1 MNNTYKEMIEIA
13 LSNLDKS
20 YAPYSL
26 FNVSAVV
33 LMSSGKMYS
42 GVNVE
47 NLSYSVTICAER
59 NALFH
64 AVACGEREVK
74 AVAIVGGVNGKI
86 DDYCYPCGS
95 CRQALSEFCDP
106 KECDVICAKTPDDYV
121 VYKLEELLPHHPDME
136 IKK

>member
-1 MNNTYKEMIEIA
+1 METKIKEMIEIA
-13 LSNLDKS
+13 ISNLDKS
-20 YAPYSL
+20 YAPYSQ

-33 LMSSGKMYS
+33 LMSSGKMYT

-47 NLSYSVTICAER
+47 NISYSVTICAER

-64 AVACGEREVK
+64 AIAEGESEVK
-74 AVAIVGGVNGKI
+74 AVVVVGGIKGQI

-106 KECDVICAKTPDDYV
+106 KKCMVICAKTPDDYV
-121 VYKLEELLPHHPDME
+121 TNTLDELLPHHPNME

>member
-1 MNNTYKEMIEIA
+1 MEEKYKKMIEIA
-13 LSNLDKS
+13 LGNLDKS

-64 AVACGEREVK
+64 AVAEGEREVK
-74 AVAIVGGVNGKI
+74 AVAVVGGINGKI
-86 DDYCYPCGS
+86 EDYCYPCGS
-95 CRQALSEFCDP
+95 CRQALSEFCDS
-106 KECDVICAKTPDDYV
+106 KECVVICAKTPDDYQK
-121 VYKLEELLPHHPDME
+121 YTLDELLPSQPNME